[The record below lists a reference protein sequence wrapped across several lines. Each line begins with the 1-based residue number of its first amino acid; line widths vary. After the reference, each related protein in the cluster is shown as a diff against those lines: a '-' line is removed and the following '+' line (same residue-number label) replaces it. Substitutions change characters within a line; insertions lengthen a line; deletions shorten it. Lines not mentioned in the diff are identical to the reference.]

1 MLSKAESYAEL
12 VDQFRWEV
20 PQQYNIGVDVCD
32 KWADSQP
39 DRLALLHQARK
50 GEVTMYTFADLKR
63 LSNQVANL
71 LTAYGLQPGDRVG
84 VLLPQAPE
92 TGYAHVAIYKVG
104 AIAVPLFTLFGVDA
118 LAYRLGNCA
127 AKAVI
132 TDATGV
138 EKLDQIRGDLPDLKL
153 VFNIDGPQ
161 PGCLDFHAER
171 TKQSETFQPVNT
183 RADDPALIIYT
194 SGTTGQPKGALH
206 AHRMLLGH
214 LPGVEMSHNF
224 FPQPGDRLW
233 TPADWAWIGG
243 LYDVL
248 MPAWHHGV
256 AVVSHRFEK
265 FDPAAAFQLIA
276 DFDVRN
282 AFLPPTALKMMRTVK
297 DPEKRWNY
305 QMRTI
310 ASGGE
315 TLGAELLEWGRKTF
329 GLTINEFYGQTECN
343 MIVSSCSAIMAAKP
357 GIMGRP
363 VPGHELTIIDNAG
376 QALPTGE
383 LGHIAVKHPD
393 PVMFLEYWRNQ
404 AATRDKFS
412 GEWLITGDIGR
423 MDEEGYICFVGR
435 NDDVI
440 NSAGYRMGP
449 GEIEDCL
456 LGHPAIKMAAVIG
469 VPDDM
474 RNEIVKAYLI
484 LDEQVTPSEELRQE
498 IQQYV
503 KVRLA
508 AHEYP
513 RQIAFVDSLPLTT
526 TGKVMRRKLREW
538 HSQEVGLKKP

>member
-1 MLSKAESYAEL
+1 MLPKAESYVEL
-12 VDQFRWEV
+12 VDQFNWKL

-32 KWADSQP
+32 KWANSQP
-39 DRLALLHQARK
+39 DRLALVHKARN
-50 GEVTMYTFADLKR
+50 GEVVEFTFADLKR

-71 LTAYGLQPGDRVG
+71 LTAHGIQAGDRVG

-92 TGYAHVAIYKVG
+92 TGCVHIAIYKVG

-118 LAYRLGNCA
+118 LAYRLDNCA

-138 EKLDQIRGDLPDLKL
+138 EKLDQIRGDLPDLNL
-153 VFNIDGPQ
+153 VFNIDGPH

-171 TKQSETFQPVNT
+171 SKQSEMYQPLDT
-183 RADDPALIIYT
+183 QADDPALIIYT

-265 FDPAAAFQLIA
+265 FDPEAAFQLMA
-276 DFDVRN
+276 DFDIRN

-297 DPEKRWNY
+297 DPEKRWRF
-305 QMRTI
+305 QLRTI

-343 MIVSSCSAIMAAKP
+343 MIVSSCSAMMPSKP

-363 VPGHELTIIDNAG
+363 VPGHELAIIDKAG
-376 QALPTGE
+376 QVLPPGE
-383 LGHIAVKHPD
+383 PGQIAVKRPD
-393 PVMFLEYWRNQ
+393 PVMFLEYWRHPK
-404 AATRDKFS
+404 ATANKFM
-412 GEWLITGDIGR
+412 GEWLMTGDMGV
-423 MDEEGYICFVGR
+423 MDEAGYIRFVGR

-440 NSAGYRMGP
+440 NSAGYRIGP

-456 LGHPAIKMAAVIG
+456 LRHPAIKMAAVIG
-469 VPDDM
+469 VPDEM
-474 RNEIVKAYLI
+474 RHEIVKAYLV
-484 LDEQVTPSEELRQE
+484 LDEQIVPSEALRQD

-513 RQIAFVDSLPLTT
+513 RQIAFVDSLPFTT
-526 TGKVMRRKLREW
+526 TGKIMRRKLREW
-538 HSQEVGLKKP
+538 HSQGIA

>member
-1 MLSKAESYAEL
+1 MLPKAKSYTEL
-12 VDQFRWEV
+12 VDQFCWDV
-20 PQQYNIGVDVCD
+20 PPSYNIGVDVCD

-39 DRLALLHQARK
+39 DRLALIHKTRK
-50 GEVTMYTFADLKR
+50 GEVATFTFADLKR

-71 LTAYGLQPGDRVG
+71 LITHGLQAGDRVG

-92 TGYAHVAIYKVG
+92 TGYVHVALYKVG

-118 LAYRLGNCA
+118 LAYRLGDCS

-138 EKLDQIRGDLPDLKL
+138 EKLDQIREELPDLKL
-153 VFNIDGPQ
+153 VFNIDGSHA
-161 PGCLDFHAER
+161 GCLDFHAER
-171 TKQSETFQPVNT
+171 AKQGETFQPLDTHAN
-183 RADDPALIIYT
+183 DPALIIYT

-224 FPQPGDRLW
+224 FPQAGDRLW

-265 FDPAAAFQLIA
+265 FDPEAAFQLMA
-276 DFDVRN
+276 DYEVRN
-282 AFLPPTALKMMRTVK
+282 VFLPPTALKMMRTVK
-297 DPEKRWNY
+297 DPEKRWRY
-305 QMRTI
+305 QLRTI

-315 TLGAELLEWGRKTF
+315 TLGTELLEWGRETF

-343 MIVSSCSAIMAAKP
+343 MIVSSCSAIMASKP

-363 VPGHELTIIDNAG
+363 VPGHELAIIDNAG
-376 QALPTGE
+376 RILPPGE
-383 LGHIAVKHPD
+383 SGQIAVKRPD
-393 PVMFLEYWRNQ
+393 PVMFLEYWRNPK
-404 AATRDKFS
+404 ATADKFI
-412 GEWLITGDIGR
+412 GEWLMTGDMGVL
-423 MDEEGYICFVGR
+423 DEAGYIRFVGR
-435 NDDVI
+435 NDDLI
-440 NSAGYRMGP
+440 NSAGYRIGP

-469 VPDDM
+469 VPDEM
-474 RNEIVKAYLI
+474 RHEVVKAYLV
-484 LDEQVTPSEELRQE
+484 LDEQIAPSETLRQE

-538 HSQEVGLKKP
+538 HNQGIA

>member
-39 DRLALLHQARK
+39 DRLALLHKARE
-50 GEVTMYTFADLKR
+50 GEVTTYTFADLKR

-153 VFNIDGPQ
+153 VFNIDGPH

-194 SGTTGQPKGALH
+194 SGTTGPPKGALH

-393 PVMFLEYWRNQ
+393 PVMFLEYWRNP

-423 MDEEGYICFVGR
+423 MDQEGYICFVGR

-469 VPDDM
+469 VPDEL

-484 LDEQVTPSEELRQE
+484 LDEQVAPTEELRQE

>member
-1 MLSKAESYAEL
+1 MLPTAKSYTQL
-12 VDQFRWEV
+12 VDKFQWQV
-20 PQQYNIGVDVCD
+20 PEQYNIGVDVCD
-32 KWADSQP
+32 KWANTEP
-39 DRLALLHQARK
+39 ERTALIHKSRSGAVNK
-50 GEVTMYTFADLKR
+50 YTFADIQR

-71 LTAYGLQPGDRVG
+71 LAGHGVGPGNRVG

-92 TGYAHVAIYKVG
+92 TGYVHVAIYKMG
-104 AIAVPLFTLFGVDA
+104 AIAVPLFTLFGLDA

-127 AKAVI
+127 AIAVI

-138 EKLDQIRGDLPDLKL
+138 AKLDQIRGELPDLKL
-153 VFNIDGPQ
+153 VFNIDGSH
-161 PGCLDFHAER
+161 PGCVDFHAGREG
-171 TKQSETFQPVNT
+171 QPDTFQPANT
-183 RADDPALIIYT
+183 RAGDPALIIYT

-206 AHRMLLGH
+206 AHRTLLGH

-224 FPQPGDRLW
+224 FPQPGDRIW

-265 FDPAAAFQLIA
+265 FEPEAAFQLIA
-276 DFDVRN
+276 DFEVRN

-297 DPEKRWNY
+297 SPQSRWRY

-315 TLGAELLEWGRKTF
+315 TLGAELLEWGRNTF

-343 MIVSSCSAIMAAKP
+343 MIVSSCSQIMEARP

-363 VPGHELTIIDNAG
+363 VPGHRLAIINNAG
-376 QALPTGE
+376 QIQPNGQ
-383 LGHIAVKHPD
+383 LGHIAVKRPN
-393 PVMFLEYWRNQ
+393 PVMFLEYWRNPQ
-404 AATRDKFS
+404 ATQDKFI
-412 GEWLITGDIGR
+412 GDWLVTGDMGV
-423 MDEEGYICFVGR
+423 MDDDGYVRFVGR
-435 NDDVI
+435 SDDVI
-440 NSAGYRMGP
+440 ISAGYRIGP

-456 LGHPAIKMAAVIG
+456 LGHPAVKMAAVIG
-469 VPDDM
+469 VPDET
-474 RNEIVKAYLI
+474 RNEVVKAYI
-484 LDEQVTPSEELRQE
+484 VPDAQATPGQELVQE

-513 RQIAFVDSLPLTT
+513 RQITFVDALPLTT

-538 HSQEVGLKKP
+538 HSQEKT